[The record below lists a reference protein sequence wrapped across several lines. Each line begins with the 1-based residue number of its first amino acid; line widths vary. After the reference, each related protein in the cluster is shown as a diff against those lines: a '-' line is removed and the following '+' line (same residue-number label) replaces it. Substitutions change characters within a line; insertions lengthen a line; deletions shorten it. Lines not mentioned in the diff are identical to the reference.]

1 MACVPSDHS
10 GAPNLQPVTESAA
23 QPKEYRQHRFR
34 RPPGACE
41 LLLVRH
47 GESAPT
53 RDDVQHPVVDGH
65 SDPPLDPVGVAQAER
80 VAERLVASGES
91 IAAIYVTTLT
101 RTVQTAAPLAQ
112 RLGIEPRVEAG
123 LREVFLGEWET
134 TFRKHMAEGHPI
146 GVRVMEEGRWDVIP
160 GAEPGHAFA
169 ARVRDA
175 VTRLAASHP
184 DETIVAVTHG
194 GVIGQVLAL
203 ATGSK
208 PFVFVGADN
217 ASISHLVVYGDR
229 WIVRR
234 FNDTAHLGM
243 AYTTAPEPLT

>member
-1 MACVPSDHS
+1 M
-10 GAPNLQPVTESAA
+10 GESPAQA

-53 RDDVQHPVVDGH
+53 RDDVHHPLVSGH
-65 SDPPLDPVGVAQAER
+65 SDPPLDPVGTAQAER
-80 VAERLVASGES
+80 VADRLVASGEP

-101 RTVQTAAPLAQ
+101 RTAQTAAPLAA
-112 RLGIEPRVEAG
+112 RLGIEPRVEPE
-123 LREVFLGEWET
+123 LREVFLGEWEA

-146 GVRVMEEGRWDVIP
+146 GVRVMAEGRWDVIP
-160 GAEPGHAFA
+160 GAEPGAAFA

-175 VTRLAASHP
+175 ISRLATAHR
-184 DETIVAVTHG
+184 DETIVVVTHG
-194 GVIGQVLAL
+194 GVIGQVFAL
-203 ATGSK
+203 ATDSR
-208 PFVFVGADN
+208 PFVFIGADN
-217 ASISHLVVYGDR
+217 ASISHLVVDGDR